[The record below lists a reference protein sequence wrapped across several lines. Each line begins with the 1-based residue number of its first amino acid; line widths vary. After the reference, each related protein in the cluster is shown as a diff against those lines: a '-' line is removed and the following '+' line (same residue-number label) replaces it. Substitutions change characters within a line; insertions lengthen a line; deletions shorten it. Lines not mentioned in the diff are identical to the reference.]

1 MSVNKVILV
10 GNLGKDPE
18 VRHLEGGT
26 TVASFT
32 LATSES
38 YTDRN
43 TGQRVTQTEW
53 HNVVLWR
60 KTAEIA
66 EKFLRKG
73 RQVYIEGKLRTRSWT
88 DREGHTRYTTEVV
101 GETLQMLGSRP
112 DADSA
117 TPKASAAVTEQRVQQ
132 VASPSAAQK
141 EAQAQTDPQ
150 LPQSGPADDDLPF

>member
-1 MSVNKVILV
+1 MAGGVNKVILV

-26 TVASFT
+26 AVANFT

-66 EKFLRKG
+66 EKYLRKG

-88 DREGHTRYTTEVV
+88 DRDGHTRYTTEVV
-101 GETLQMLGSRP
+101 GDTLQLLGNRP
-112 DADSA
+112 ESSTN
-117 TPKASAAVTEQRVQQ
+117 TPTPGASTTVARSNAEQASVVSKDPAMPAA
-132 VASPSAAQK
+132 S
-141 EAQAQTDPQ
+141 
-150 LPQSGPADDDLPF
+150 PADDDLPF